1 MAPSISDIIR
11 EAAALSVSPAP
22 TKAARPHPLDN
33 LSVEEINRACSIAKA
48 KRPDERLWIKVCS
61 LREPVKKELAPFL
74 EAERR
79 GETAP
84 RPTREADV
92 LFFVLSSRGLYE
104 VVIDLDA
111 GEETLC
117 TKVDGH
123 HAPLDREEINQ
134 ARAALFKDPVYIKTV
149 EDLKL
154 PPGTTIV
161 PQGWPFGSD
170 HPDPAIRRVF
180 FILYHRNPANDH
192 PDSNHYAF
200 PLPVVMFWD
209 LWESKVTDVHWC
221 YTGNEQDGMTL
232 GTGPKEYPTQGCQG
246 NDYEPSLN
254 GVTVRTDL
262 KPLHVTQP
270 EGVSFKV
277 TGQLIEWQK
286 WRFRIGFNYREGPTL
301 HDVCYDGRP
310 VFYRLSLS
318 EMHVPYADPRPPL
331 HLKQVFD
338 FGDIDEGGSFARGVA
353 HPQYFDGAE
362 VNPSGEG
369 RVVKNVIC
377 CHEQDNGILWKH
389 TNTPT
394 GRAAVTRQR
403 LLVLQTI
410 ITVGNYDYIF
420 AWHFDQAGAIHL
432 ESRATGILSTGP
444 INVGKKSP
452 YGTVVSPGVLGTSHQ
467 HFINLRIDP
476 CVDGHNNTITQD
488 DVVPDPP
495 SAENGHG
502 IGFRVKSTPITVS
515 GFADANPLANRS
527 FKIVSATGLVPHPSQ
542 MRLAAPDAHIT
553 SRAPFTQHHIW
564 VTSYRDGELFCAGQY
579 TNQSRGTAGGIADW
593 VARKDNVENTDLVL
607 WHTFALT
614 HIPRVED
621 FPVMPVEIH
630 TISLKPN
637 NFFTANPA
645 LDVPLSSQA
654 FNQSSTVDGD
664 SAATPCCAGNGL

>member
-1 MAPSISDIIR
+1 
-11 EAAALSVSPAP
+11 
-22 TKAARPHPLDN
+22 
-33 LSVEEINRACSIAKA
+33 
-48 KRPDERLWIKVCS
+48 
-61 LREPVKKELAPFL
+61 
-74 EAERR
+74 
-79 GETAP
+79 
-84 RPTREADV
+84 V

-286 WRFRIGFNYREGPTL
+286 WRFRIGFKWVSALFLRI
-301 HDVCYDGRP
+301 
-310 VFYRLSLS
+310 SL
-318 EMHVPYADPRPPL
+318 
-331 HLKQVFD
+331 
-338 FGDIDEGGSFARGVA
+338 
-353 HPQYFDGAE
+353 
-362 VNPSGEG
+362 
-369 RVVKNVIC
+369 
-377 CHEQDNGILWKH
+377 
-389 TNTPT
+389 T
-394 GRAAVTRQR
+394 AV
-403 LLVLQTI
+403 
-410 ITVGNYDYIF
+410 
-420 AWHFDQAGAIHL
+420 
-432 ESRATGILSTGP
+432 ATGKGLHCTTCATTGAPCST
-444 INVGKKSP
+444 
-452 YGTVVSPGVLGTSHQ
+452 VSPSARCTCPTPIPDHPSISSRSLTLGTS
-467 HFINLRIDP
+467 
-476 CVDGHNNTITQD
+476 V
-488 DVVPDPP
+488 
-495 SAENGHG
+495 
-502 IGFRVKSTPITVS
+502 
-515 GFADANPLANRS
+515 
-527 FKIVSATGLVPHPSQ
+527 
-542 MRLAAPDAHIT
+542 
-553 SRAPFTQHHIW
+553 
-564 VTSYRDGELFCAGQY
+564 
-579 TNQSRGTAGGIADW
+579 W
-593 VARKDNVENTDLVL
+593 VARPTVSRTV
-607 WHTFALT
+607 A
-614 HIPRVED
+614 
-621 FPVMPVEIH
+621 
-630 TISLKPN
+630 
-637 NFFTANPA
+637 TA
-645 LDVPLSSQA
+645 S
-654 FNQSSTVDGD
+654 GR
-664 SAATPCCAGNGL
+664 